1 MARRSIELS
10 LIVTQGN
17 GDEGY
22 YRVLKFPIPDII
34 TKSKV
39 SADDKDIMLEDHA
52 EYLVDWIKL
61 AIARKERDEERDGI
75 MDSW

>member
-10 LIVTQGN
+10 LVVTQGN

-22 YRVLKFPIPDII
+22 YKVLKFPIPDII

-52 EYLVDWIKL
+52 EYLVGWIKS
-61 AIARKERDEERDGI
+61 AIATREREDERAGV